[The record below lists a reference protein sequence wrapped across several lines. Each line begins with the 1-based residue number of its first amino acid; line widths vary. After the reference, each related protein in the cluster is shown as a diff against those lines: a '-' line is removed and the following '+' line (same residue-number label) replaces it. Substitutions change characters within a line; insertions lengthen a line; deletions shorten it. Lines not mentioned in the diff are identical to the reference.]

1 VQSCFIFNIIYLAVT
16 NVLQSLSLRQSLQPV
31 TIQQN
36 MITLTHTGGP
46 GSVLY
51 VQRPCLATRSKPQF
65 HHFRYAAPDPPLGRT
80 TQSGVDVHTA
90 RTRYAQCASKR
101 RVSSILWVECTYW
114 WNDNKMIC
122 KILWYMDTDLPYK
135 GYPRCTALACPSS
148 ERCTASKRLP
158 ADLASCTGG

>member
-1 VQSCFIFNIIYLAVT
+1 LQSCFTFDIIYSAVT

-31 TIQQN
+31 TIRQ
-36 MITLTHTGGP
+36 MITLTHKDGP

-51 VQRPCLATRSKPQF
+51 VQRQWLASRSKPQF
-65 HHFRYAAPDPPLGRT
+65 HHFRYAAPDPPLGRP

-114 WNDNKMIC
+114 WNMIT
-122 KILWYMDTDLPYK
+122 KLYAKYYYIITDPPYK

-148 ERCTASKRLP
+148 ERCTESKRLP
-158 ADLASCTGG
+158 ADQASYTGG